1 MAEIHFGEH
10 VLSCD
15 SGDTA
20 LDTLLKHNVQ
30 VPWSCRAGLC
40 HSCLLQATDG
50 TIPPASQRGLNEEQ
64 RSDGL
69 LLACQ
74 CIPESTLKLQTLRR
88 ALQPMQAIITSS
100 RLLNPTLLELTF
112 SPRLPVDYRPGQFLS
127 LSANKNDG
135 GSRYTL
141 VSCPWKEADLRVH
154 VSRKVGGH
162 FSSWLFDEAQAGQMI
177 WLKGLGGECCYQP
190 DNHQPLIIFGAE
202 SGISAALA
210 IAEDAAWHNHKASV
224 QLLLKGDIDTAM
236 DSHPSTLSEDSIIK
250 VKSSNLETTAE
261 VLMNTEQFR
270 NARWILLGKAKPVLR
285 LTSWLGEQGIA
296 PHNIL
301 PLAYRTGDP
310 VSP

>member
-10 VLSCD
+10 ILSCD

-50 TIPPASQRGLNEEQ
+50 DIPPASQHGLNKEQ

-88 ALQPMQAIITSS
+88 ALQPMQAIITGT
-100 RLLNPTLLELTF
+100 RLINPTLMELTF
-112 SPRLPVDYRPGQFLS
+112 SPRLPVNYRPGQFLS
-127 LSANKNDG
+127 LSLDKHESG
-135 GSRYTL
+135 TRFTLISR
-141 VSCPWKEADLRVH
+141 PWKEADLRIH
-154 VSRKVGGH
+154 VSRKVGGG
-162 FSSWLFDEAQAGQMI
+162 FSSWLFDEAEIGQMI
-177 WLKGLGGECCYQP
+177 WISNLGGECCYQA
-190 DNHQPLIIFGAE
+190 DNRQPLILFGAE

-210 IAEDAAWHNHKASV
+210 IAEDARWHHHKSAIQV
-224 QLLLKGDIDTAM
+224 LLKGDMEEHDY
-236 DSHPSTLSEDSIIK
+236 TLPENSVLK
-250 VKSSNLETTAE
+250 VKGCELENTAE
-261 VLMNTEQFR
+261 TLLASPHYRE
-270 NARWILLGKAKPVLR
+270 ARWILLGKAKPVLR
-285 LTSWLGEQGIA
+285 LASWMGEQGIA

-301 PLAYRTGDP
+301 TLAYRTGD
-310 VSP
+310 SFSL